1 MAEEKS
7 DEVAAQAAKKTGG
20 GVVGMVVNAL
30 GIFVLCLG
38 AVMLGGVIND
48 KLHPPQ
54 QFELDPDGR
63 LTLKR
68 QPEAAGHGP
77 ESRKE
82 SLYLAL
88 EPPLIVNFPDTDGV
102 RFLQLTI
109 TVMAREQ
116 PVLDAVGRYNPVIR
130 NNLITLMS
138 GRDSQSLMTREGKEK
153 LRQEAL
159 REVQSILRKETGA
172 PGIEDLLFTS
182 FVVQ

>member
-1 MAEEKS
+1 MAEGKS
-7 DEVAAQAAKKTGG
+7 DEVAARAKNTSGG
-20 GVVGMVVNAL
+20 AVGMLINAL
-30 GIFVLCLG
+30 GIFTLCLA
-38 AVMLGGVIND
+38 AVVVGGVINAR
-48 KLHPPQ
+48 LHPPQ
-54 QFELDPDGR
+54 EFEQDADGR
-63 LTLKR
+63 LRLKR
-68 QPEAAGHGP
+68 PEQHTAHDAEAKP
-77 ESRKE
+77 

-116 PVLDAVGRYNPVIR
+116 AVLDAVARYNPVIR
-130 NNLITLMS
+130 NNLITIMS
-138 GRDSQSLMTREGKEK
+138 GRDSQSLLTREGKEK

-159 REVQSILRKETGA
+159 REVQSILSRETGA

>member
-1 MAEEKS
+1 MAEGRS
-7 DEVAAQAAKKTGG
+7 DEVAARAAKNTGG
-20 GVVGMVVNAL
+20 GAVGMLINAV

-38 AVMLGGVIND
+38 AVIVGGMVNAR
-48 KLHPPQ
+48 LHPPQ
-54 QFELDPDGR
+54 EFEQDAEGR

-68 QPEAAGHGP
+68 QQQPAGHGAEARP
-77 ESRKE
+77 

-116 PVLDAVGRYNPVIR
+116 SVLDAVARYNPLIR
-130 NNLITLMS
+130 NNLITVMS

-159 REVQSILRKETGA
+159 REVQSILRRETGA